1 MSLTNKVAIVTGGSR
16 GIGAGIAKELAK
28 RGAKV
33 LLTYGSAAKAADDV
47 VSAIKSAGGE
57 AVALKADCMD
67 KEAPAMVI
75 KKTVEAF
82 DGGIDIIVNNAGAGD
97 ECYLKDV
104 TYEHYDKVFTTN
116 VRFPMF
122 LVKESLPY
130 LRKGGRIVNIGSV
143 VSREGMLSSNIENAT
158 NIARLENAYGIR
170 SIKGMHGEFRSY
182 MGYRTRPRVWYHGE
196 QCQSWT
202 CGNGDVD
209 VS

>member
-16 GIGAGIAKELAK
+16 GIGAGIAKELAN

-33 LLTYGSAAKAADDV
+33 LLTYASASKAADDV
-47 VSAIKSAGGE
+47 VNAIKTAGGE
-57 AVALKADCMD
+57 AIAIQADCMN
-67 KEAPAMVI
+67 KESPAMVI
-75 KKTVEAF
+75 RKTVEAF
-82 DGGIDIIVNNAGAGD
+82 DGGIDIIINNAGAGD

-143 VSREGMLSSNIENAT
+143 VSREGKT
-158 NIARLENAYGIR
+158 NRAYSTLG
-170 SIKGMHGEFRSY
+170 S
-182 MGYRTRPRVWYHGE
+182 
-196 QCQSWT
+196 C
-202 CGNGDVD
+202 
-209 VS
+209 